1 MKIVENVL
9 LIIAVLSAL
18 LGLLKIL
25 PYEITNP
32 IMLIASAT
40 SLILRSLADWKNE
53 RNIITILVALFMIVG
68 AIYIVIR

>member
-32 IMLIASAT
+32 IMLMSLAT
-40 SLILRSLADWKNE
+40 SLILRSIKDGKN
-53 RNIITILVALFMIVG
+53 RKNIITILVALFIIVVV
-68 AIYIVIR
+68 IYIIIR

>member
-32 IMLIASAT
+32 IMLMSLAT
-40 SLILRSLADWKNE
+40 SLILRSIKDRKN
-53 RNIITILVALFMIVG
+53 RKNIITILVALFIIVVV
-68 AIYIVIR
+68 IYIIIR

>member
-32 IMLIASAT
+32 IMLMSLAA
-40 SLILRSLADWKNE
+40 SLILRSIKDGKN
-53 RNIITILVALFMIVG
+53 RKNIITILVALFIIVVV
-68 AIYIVIR
+68 IYIIIR